1 MNHKNTMESRLDI
14 IQRNYKKEPIVFRT
28 QLIQKLQFPKT
39 IKVLRKMISQF
50 LIFLSFVLQ
59 AAAQQETT
67 QAAEE
72 TTTAKF
78 NTGLSD
84 SHLFY
89 TVYES

>member
-1 MNHKNTMESRLDI
+1 
-14 IQRNYKKEPIVFRT
+14 
-28 QLIQKLQFPKT
+28 
-39 IKVLRKMISQF
+39 MISQF

-59 AAAQQETT
+59 ATIAQQETT

>member
-14 IQRNYKKEPIVFRT
+14 IQRNYKKSLLYSELSSFRNYSF
-28 QLIQKLQFPKT
+28 QN
-39 IKVLRKMISQF
+39 VLRKMISQF

-72 TTTAKF
+72 TTTAKD
-78 NTGLSD
+78 NTGMSD
-84 SHLFY
+84 PHL
-89 TVYES
+89 VYES

>member
-14 IQRNYKKEPIVFRT
+14 IQRNYKKRLLYSELSSFRNYSF
-28 QLIQKLQFPKT
+28 QN
-39 IKVLRKMISQF
+39 VLRKMISQF

-72 TTTAKF
+72 TTTAKD
-78 NTGLSD
+78 NKGLSD
-84 SHLFY
+84 PHL
-89 TVYES
+89 VYDS